1 MKKKLLFSIVLMV
14 VFFSGFSQ
22 NLWNRTTE
30 ERLSTLSKFDRTTVP
45 TEFSLYSLDLNA
57 FKSLLQNAPNDL
69 SGITSNVVVPFP
81 NSNGVIE
88 NYVVYDAPV
97 MEEGLAIKFPGI
109 KSYIAKGVNSKT
121 TLRFSLTDFGLHAM
135 SVTSD
140 LGTYYIDTYTK
151 DLNNYIV
158 YNRKDIT
165 SPRSFG
171 CLTDESQLTLD
182 QGKFSTDETMI
193 NDGNFR
199 QYRLAIACTVEY
211 AAFHLTAAGTPAT
224 ATLAQKKAVVL
235 SAMVVSMTRLNG
247 VYEREMSLRMNLVAN
262 NDLIIFIDSDAFTN
276 SPTMIDEIQ
285 PVVDAAIGSANYDMG
300 HGFCTTDSG
309 IAQLSSVCNNS
320 GSPDNGKA
328 RGITGQPSPV
338 GDPFDIDYT
347 AHEMGHQWGASHTQN
362 NDCNRSPDSAFEP
375 GSASTIMGYA
385 GICAPNVQ
393 NNSDD
398 YFHARS
404 ILQMTTFV
412 LGGGACG
419 AVTANGN
426 TAPVVQAG
434 ADYTIPRGTAFVLK
448 GTATDA
454 NGDALTYC
462 WEQYN
467 LQTAAATT
475 PPLNTATTGPNF
487 RSLSPSA
494 SPNRYMPRFADVLQG
509 NLTPTWEVVPNVART
524 MNFALTVRDNRTGG
538 GMTNRDDMVVN
549 VSSVGPFRV
558 TNPDVENTSWSPG
571 STQTITWDVA
581 GTTANG
587 INTANVNIL
596 VSTDAGVTFT
606 TLVANTPNDGT
617 QSLTMPSVSAP
628 YCRIMIESVGNI
640 FYAVSKSFSLGYLV
654 NTVVTCNNYT
664 ASPASPIAA
673 QTPPTWQILGQV
685 AVPDNFVISD
695 MNVSLNISHTRIND
709 LYIGVLP
716 PGATTV
722 GQIRILY
729 QQGCAALVSSNMVTT
744 FDDAGVNLNCA
755 GIGASNTYKPLN
767 TLSFFN
773 GLSSL
778 GNWRIVVADVA
789 GPNNGTLNSFTFNIC
804 SSTTTVTLANDDFEI
819 KDFVVYPNP
828 NNGDFNVKFTSN
840 SNEEIKIG
848 VHDMRGREIF
858 NKSFTNTGFIDQNL
872 QLDDVQA
879 GVYLVTVQDG
889 NRKEVKKIVVE

>member
-1 MKKKLLFSIVLMV
+1 MKKKLLFLIVLMF

-22 NLWNRTTE
+22 NLWNKTSE

-57 FKSLLQNAPNDL
+57 FKSLLQNAPNDQ
-69 SGITSNVVVPFP
+69 SGITSSVVVPFP

-109 KSYIAKGVNSKT
+109 KSYIAKGVNNPKT
-121 TLRFSLTDFGLHAM
+121 TLRFSVTEFGLHAM
-135 SVTSD
+135 SVTSE

-158 YNRKDIT
+158 YNRKNIV
-165 SPRSFG
+165 SARSFG
-171 CLTDESQLTLD
+171 CLTDESSLSAD
-182 QGKFSTDETMI
+182 HGKFSTDETMI

-211 AAFHLTAAGTPAT
+211 AAFHLTAAGTPAS

-276 SPTMIDEIQ
+276 SPAMLDEIQ

-309 IAQLSSVCNNS
+309 IAQLSSVCNNTGAS
-320 GSPDNGKA
+320 NNGKA

-362 NDCNRSPDSAFEP
+362 NPCNSSAASAYET

-393 NNSDD
+393 SNSND

-404 ILQMTTFV
+404 ILQMSAFV
-412 LGGGACG
+412 LGGGAC
-419 AVTANGN
+419 ATVTANGN

-434 ADYTIPRGTAFVLK
+434 TDYTIPRGTAFVLK
-448 GTATDA
+448 GAATDA

-467 LQTAAATT
+467 NEITT
-475 PPLNTATTGPNF
+475 QPPLNTYTTGPNF
-487 RSLSPSA
+487 RSVSPST
-494 SPNRYMPRFADVLQG
+494 SPNRFMPSFSSVLEG
-509 NLTPTWEVVPNVART
+509 NLFPTWEVVPNVART
-524 MNFALTVRDNRTGG
+524 LNFALTVRDNRTGG

-549 VSSVGPFRV
+549 VSSFGPFRV
-558 TNPDVENTSWSPG
+558 TNPDVENTSWSPE
-571 STQTITWDVA
+571 STQTLTWDVA

-596 VSTDAGVTFT
+596 ISTDAGATFT
-606 TLVANTPNDGT
+606 TLVANTPNDGS
-617 QSLTMPSVSAP
+617 QSVTMPSVSAP

-664 ASPASPIAA
+664 ASPATPIAA
-673 QTPPTWQILGQV
+673 QDPLAWQIVGQV

-695 MNVSLNISHTRIND
+695 MNVSLNISHTKIND

-729 QQGCAALVSSNMVTT
+729 QQGCSALVSSNMVTT

-773 GLSSL
+773 GASSL
-778 GNWRIVVADVA
+778 GNWRIAIADVSV
-789 GPNNGTLNSFTFNIC
+789 PNNGTLNSFTFNIC

-819 KDFVVYPNP
+819 KDFVIYPNP
-828 NNGDFNVKFTSN
+828 NNGDFNVKFSSN

-858 NKSFTNTGFIDQNL
+858 TKSYTNTGLIDQNL
-872 QLDDVQA
+872 QLDNVQA

>member
-1 MKKKLLFSIVLMV
+1 MKKLLLTLIVSI
-14 VFFSGFSQ
+14 FFFMEGNSQ
-22 NLWNRTTE
+22 SIWSRTSE
-30 ERLSTLSKFDRTTVP
+30 ERMSVLEKFDRATTP
-45 TEFSLYSLDLNA
+45 KEFSLFSLNLNA
-57 FKSLLQNAPNDL
+57 FKSLIQNAPNDL

-88 NYVVYDAPV
+88 NYIVYDAPV

-109 KSYIAKGVNSKT
+109 KSYIAKGINNPKT
-121 TLRFSLTDFGLHAM
+121 TLRFSVTEFGLHAM
-135 SVTSD
+135 SVFGD

-158 YNRKDIT
+158 YNKKNIE
-165 SPRSFG
+165 SSRSFG
-171 CLTDESQLTLD
+171 CLTDANELPID

-211 AAFHLTAAGTPAT
+211 AAFHLAAAGTPAS

-247 VYEREMSLRMNLVAN
+247 VYEREMSLRMNLIAN

-276 SPTMIDEIQ
+276 SPAMINEIQ
-285 PVVDAAIGSANYDMG
+285 PIVDTAIGSSNYDMG

-309 IAQLSSVCNNS
+309 VAQVSSVC
-320 GSPDNGKA
+320 GTGKA
-328 RGITGQPSPV
+328 GGITGQLNPV

-347 AHEMGHQWGASHTQN
+347 AHEMGHQWGALHTQN
-362 NDCNRSPDSAFEP
+362 NDCNRSADSAYEP

-393 NNSDD
+393 SNSND

-412 LGGGACG
+412 LSGGTCG

-434 ADYTIPRGTAFVLK
+434 VDYTIPRGTAFILK
-448 GTATDA
+448 GAATDA

-467 LQTAAATT
+467 LQTAASTT

-487 RSLSPSA
+487 RSVSPSA

-549 VSSVGPFRV
+549 VAAVGPFQITSPSV
-558 TNPDVENTSWSPG
+558 DNTSWPVG

-596 VSTDAGVTFT
+596 ISTDGGATFN
-606 TLVANTPNDGT
+606 TLVANTPNDGSQVIT
-617 QSLTMPSVSAP
+617 AP
-628 YCRIMIESVGNI
+628 GTATPNCRIMIEAVGNI
-640 FYAVSKSFSLGYLV
+640 FYALSKNIAVGYV
-654 NTVVTCNNYT
+654 ISNTCNTYT
-664 ASPASPIAA
+664 MNTGFAI
-673 QTPPTWQILGQV
+673 
-685 AVPDNFVISD
+685 PDNTSAYTFSSINVPSTSNISD
-695 MNVSLNISHTRIND
+695 VNLAVNLTHTWVSDIQVILEGPMLPTTQSTVFNRSCTNNDNIN
-709 LYIGVLP
+709 
-716 PGATTV
+716 ATFDD
-722 GQIRILY
+722 
-729 QQGCAALVSSNMVTT
+729 QGAALVCASTITGTVVPASS
-744 FDDAGVNLNCA
+744 
-755 GIGASNTYKPLN
+755 
-767 TLSFFN
+767 LSVFN
-773 GLSSL
+773 GLNPN
-778 GNWRIVVADVA
+778 GNWRVGVRDLAADDTGNVVSY
-789 GPNNGTLNSFTFNIC
+789 TL
-804 SSTTTVTLANDDFEI
+804 TVCGQTAALAVENFGLEN
-819 KDFVVYPNP
+819 FSLYPNP
-828 NNGDFNVKFTSN
+828 NNGTFNIKFNSSSN
-840 SNEEIKIG
+840 NEIKVG
-848 VHDMRGREIF
+848 VVDMRGRQIF
-858 NKSFTNTGFIDQNL
+858 NKSYSNTGLIDQNL
-872 QLDDVQA
+872 QLDSVQA

>member
-1 MKKKLLFSIVLMV
+1 MKNKLLFSIALLV

-22 NLWNRTTE
+22 NIWNKTSD
-30 ERLSTLSKFDRTTVP
+30 ERLSTLSKFDRATVP
-45 TEFSLYSLDLNA
+45 TEYSLYSLDLNA
-57 FKSLLQNAPNDL
+57 FKSMLQNAPNDQ

-88 NYVVYDAPV
+88 NFIVYDAPV
-97 MEEGLAIKFPGI
+97 MEEGLALKFPEI
-109 KSYIAKGVNSKT
+109 KSYIAKGVTNPKT
-121 TLRFSLTDFGLHAM
+121 TLRFSVTNFGLHVM
-135 SVTSD
+135 SVTSE

-158 YNRKDIT
+158 YNRKNIVST
-165 SPRSFG
+165 RSFS
-171 CLTDESQLTLD
+171 CHTDESELSLD
-182 QGKFSTDETMI
+182 HGRISTDETMI

-199 QYRLAIACTVEY
+199 QYRIAIACTVEY
-211 AAFHLTAAGTPAT
+211 AAFHLAAAGTPAIT
-224 ATLAQKKAVVL
+224 PLAQKKAVVL

-262 NDLIIFIDSDAFTN
+262 NDLIIFITSDNFTN
-276 SPTMIDEIQ
+276 SPAMLNEIQ
-285 PVVDAAIGSANYDMG
+285 TVVDGAIGSANYDMG

-309 IAQLSSVCNNS
+309 IAQLSSVCNNAGLNS
-320 GSPDNGKA
+320 NGKA

-362 NDCNRSPDSAFEP
+362 NPCNSSADSAYET

-393 NNSDD
+393 SNSND

-404 ILQMTTFV
+404 ILQMSAFV
-412 LGGGACG
+412 LGNGGSCA
-419 AVTANGN
+419 AITANGN
-426 TAPVVQAG
+426 VAPVVQAG
-434 ADYTIPRGTAFVLK
+434 ADFTIPRGTAFILK
-448 GTATDA
+448 GAATDS

-467 LQTAAATT
+467 NQITT
-475 PPLNTATTGPNF
+475 QPPLDTYTTGPNF
-487 RSLSPSA
+487 RSVSPTT
-494 SPNRYMPRFADVLQG
+494 SPNRYMPRFEDVLQG

-524 MNFALTVRDNRTGG
+524 LNFALTVRDNRAGG

-558 TNPDVENTSWSPG
+558 TNPDVENTSWSPE
-571 STQTITWDVA
+571 STQTLTWDVA

-596 VSTDAGVTFT
+596 ISTDAGATFT

-617 QSLTMPSVSAP
+617 QTVTMPSVSAP
-628 YCRIMIESVGNI
+628 YCRIMIESIGNI
-640 FYAVSKSFSLGYLV
+640 FYAVSKSFSLGYSV

-664 ASPASPIAA
+664 SSPGTTIAA
-673 QTPPTWQILGQV
+673 QNPLTWQIVGQV

-695 MNVSLNISHTRIND
+695 MNVSLNITHGKIND
-709 LYIGVLP
+709 LYVGVLP

-722 GQIRILY
+722 GQIRVLY
-729 QQGCAALVSSNMVTT
+729 QQGCPALVSSNMITT
-744 FDDAGVNLNCA
+744 FDDAGVNLNCG
-755 GIGASNTYKPLN
+755 GIAASNTYKPLN
-767 TLSFFN
+767 SLSFFN
-773 GLSSL
+773 GLSSS
-778 GNWRIVVADVA
+778 GNWRIVALDVEPA
-789 GPNNGTLNSFTFNIC
+789 NNGTLNSFTFNIC
-804 SSTTTVTLANDDFEI
+804 SSVTTVTLANDDFEI

-848 VHDMRGREIF
+848 IHDMRGREIF

>member
-1 MKKKLLFSIVLMV
+1 MKKKLLFSIALTV

-22 NLWNRTTE
+22 NLWNKTTE
-30 ERLSTLSKFDRTTVP
+30 ERLSTLAKFDRATVP
-45 TEFSLYSLDLNA
+45 TEFNLYSLDLNA

-88 NYVVYDAPV
+88 NYIVYDAPV

-109 KSYIAKGVNSKT
+109 KSYIAKGIDNPKT
-121 TLRFSLTDFGLHAM
+121 TLRFSVTDFGLHAM

-158 YNRKDIT
+158 YNRKSIER
-165 SPRSFG
+165 PRSFG
-171 CLTDESQLTLD
+171 CLTNESEFSLD
-182 QGKFSTDETMI
+182 HGKFSTDETMI

-199 QYRLAIACTVEY
+199 QYRIAIACTVEY
-211 AAFHLTAAGTPAT
+211 AAFHLTAAGTPAS

-262 NDLIIFIDSDAFTN
+262 NNLIIFIDADDFTN
-276 SPTMIDEIQ
+276 SPDMINEIQ
-285 PVVDAAIGSANYDMG
+285 PIVDDAIGSGNYDIG

-309 IAQLSSVCNNS
+309 IAQLGSVC
-320 GSPDNGKA
+320 GTGKA
-328 RGITGQPSPV
+328 RGITGQLSPV

-362 NDCNRSPDSAFEP
+362 NNCNRAADSAYEP

-393 NNSDD
+393 SNSND

-404 ILQMTTFV
+404 ILQMSAFV
-412 LGGGACG
+412 LGGGACA

-434 ADYTIPRGTAFVLK
+434 ADFTIPRGTAFVLK
-448 GTATDA
+448 GAATDA

-467 LQTAAATT
+467 LQTAASTT

-487 RSLSPSA
+487 RSVSPSA
-494 SPNRYMPRFADVLQG
+494 SPNRFMPRFEDVLQG
-509 NLTPTWEVVPNVART
+509 NLAPTWEVVPNVART
-524 MNFALTVRDNRTGG
+524 MNFALTVRDNRAGG
-538 GMTNRDDMVVN
+538 GMTNRDDMVLN
-549 VSSVGPFRV
+549 VAAVGPFQI
-558 TNPDVENTSWSPG
+558 TSPSVENTSWSPG
-571 STQTITWDVA
+571 STQTLTWDVA

-596 VSTDAGVTFT
+596 VSTDAGATFT
-606 TLVANTPNDGT
+606 TLLANTPNDGT
-617 QSLTMPSVSAP
+617 QSVTMPSVSAP

-640 FYAVSKSFSLGYLV
+640 FYAVSKSFSLGYQV
-654 NTVVTCNNYT
+654 STVVTCNNYT
-664 ASPASPIAA
+664 ASPAAPITA
-673 QTPPTWQILGQV
+673 QDPLSWQIVGQV
-685 AVPDNFVISD
+685 SVPDNFVISD
-695 MNVSLNISHTRIND
+695 MNVSLNITHTKIND
-709 LYIGVLP
+709 LYVGVLP

-729 QQGCAALVSSNMVTT
+729 QQGCSSFLSSNMVTT
-744 FDDAGVNLNCA
+744 FDDAGANLNCA
-755 GIGASNTYKPLN
+755 GIAGSN
-767 TLSFFN
+767 TLSAFN
-773 GLSSL
+773 GTSSL
-778 GNWRIVVADVA
+778 GNWRIAIADVA
-789 GPNNGTLNSFTFNIC
+789 VPNDGTLNSFTFNIC

-828 NNGDFNVKFTSN
+828 NNGDFNVKFSSN
-840 SNEEIKIG
+840 SNEEIKIA

-858 NKSFTNTGFIDQNL
+858 NRSYANTGFIDQNL

>member
-1 MKKKLLFSIVLMV
+1 MKKLLLTLFVGIFFFMEGNSQSI
-14 VFFSGFSQ
+14 
-22 NLWNRTTE
+22 WNKTSE
-30 ERLSTLSKFDRTTVP
+30 ERMLVLEKFDRATMP
-45 TEFSLYSLDLNA
+45 KEFSLFSLNLNA
-57 FKSLLQNAPNDL
+57 FKSLLQNAPNDQ

-88 NYVVYDAPV
+88 NYIVYDAPV

-109 KSYIAKGVNSKT
+109 KSYIAKGVDNPKT
-121 TLRFSLTDFGLHAM
+121 TLRFSVTDFGLHAM
-135 SVTSD
+135 SVSGD

-151 DLNNYIV
+151 DLNNYII
-158 YNRKDIT
+158 YNRKNIT

-171 CLTDESQLTLD
+171 CLTNESEFSLD

-211 AAFHLTAAGTPAT
+211 AAFHLTAAGTPAS

-262 NDLIIFIDSDAFTN
+262 NDLIIFIDADDFTN
-276 SPTMIDEIQ
+276 SPAMLDEIQ
-285 PVVDAAIGSANYDMG
+285 PIVDSAIGSSNYDMG

-309 IAQLSSVCNNS
+309 IAQLGSVC
-320 GSPDNGKA
+320 GSGKA
-328 RGITGQPSPV
+328 RGITGQLNPV

-362 NDCNRSPDSAFEP
+362 NNCNRAADSAYEP

-393 NNSDD
+393 SNSND

-404 ILQMTTFV
+404 ILQMTSFV
-412 LGGGACG
+412 LGGGAC
-419 AVTANGN
+419 ATVTANGN

-434 ADYTIPRGTAFVLK
+434 VDYTIPRGTAFVLK
-448 GTATDA
+448 GAATDA

-467 LQTAAATT
+467 LQTAASTT

-487 RSLSPSA
+487 RSVSPSA
-494 SPNRYMPRFADVLQG
+494 SPNRYMPRFEDVLQG
-509 NLTPTWEVVPNVART
+509 NLAPTWEVVPNVART
-524 MNFALTVRDNRTGG
+524 MNFALTVRDNRAGG

-549 VSSVGPFRV
+549 VSSVGPFVV
-558 TNPDVENTSWSPG
+558 TNPSVENTSWSPG
-571 STQTITWDVA
+571 STQTLTWDVA

-596 VSTDAGVTFT
+596 VSTDAGATFT
-606 TLVANTPNDGT
+606 TLLANTPNDGT
-617 QSLTMPSVSAP
+617 QSVTMPSVSAP
-628 YCRIMIESVGNI
+628 YCRIIVESVGNL
-640 FYAVSKSFSLGYLV
+640 FYAVSKSFSLGYQV
-654 NTVVTCNNYT
+654 STVVTCNNYT
-664 ASPASPIAA
+664 ASPATPITA
-673 QTPPTWQILGQV
+673 QDPLSWQIVGQV
-685 AVPDNFVISD
+685 SVPDNFVISD
-695 MNVSLNISHTRIND
+695 MNVSLNITHTKIND

-729 QQGCAALVSSNMVTT
+729 QQGCSSFLSSNMVTT
-744 FDDAGVNLNCA
+744 FDDAGANLNCA
-755 GIGASNTYKPLN
+755 GIAGSNTYKPLN

-773 GLSSL
+773 GASSL
-778 GNWRIVVADVA
+778 GNWRIAIADVA
-789 GPNNGTLNSFTFNIC
+789 VPNDGTLNSFTFNIC

-828 NNGDFNVKFTSN
+828 NNGDFNVKFSSN

-858 NKSFTNTGFIDQNL
+858 NRSYANTGLIDQNL

>member
-1 MKKKLLFSIVLMV
+1 MKKKLLFSIALAV

-22 NLWNRTTE
+22 NLWNKTTE
-30 ERLSTLSKFDRTTVP
+30 ERLSTLAKFDRATVP
-45 TEFSLYSLDLNA
+45 TEFNLYSLDLNA
-57 FKSLLQNAPNDL
+57 FKSLLQNAPNDQ

-88 NYVVYDAPV
+88 NYIVYDAPV

-109 KSYIAKGVNSKT
+109 KSYIAKGIDNPKT
-121 TLRFSLTDFGLHAM
+121 TLRFSVTDFGLHAM
-135 SVTSD
+135 SVSGD

-151 DLNNYIV
+151 DLNNYII
-158 YNRKDIT
+158 YNRKNIT

-171 CLTDESQLTLD
+171 CLTNESEFSLD

-211 AAFHLTAAGTPAT
+211 AAFHLTAAGTPAS

-262 NDLIIFIDSDAFTN
+262 NDLIIFIDADDFTN
-276 SPTMIDEIQ
+276 SPAMLDEIQ
-285 PVVDAAIGSANYDMG
+285 PIVDSAIGSSNYDMG

-309 IAQLSSVCNNS
+309 IAQLGSVC
-320 GSPDNGKA
+320 GSGKA
-328 RGITGQPSPV
+328 RGITGQLNPV

-362 NDCNRSPDSAFEP
+362 NNCNRSADSAYEP

-393 NNSDD
+393 SNSND

-404 ILQMTTFV
+404 ILQMTSFV
-412 LGGGACG
+412 LGGGAC
-419 AVTANGN
+419 ATVTANGN

-434 ADYTIPRGTAFVLK
+434 VDYTIPRGTAFVLK
-448 GTATDA
+448 GAATDA

-467 LQTAAATT
+467 LQTAASTT

-487 RSLSPSA
+487 RSVSPSA
-494 SPNRYMPRFADVLQG
+494 SPNRYMPRFEDVLQG
-509 NLTPTWEVVPNVART
+509 NLAPTWEVVPNVART
-524 MNFALTVRDNRTGG
+524 MNFALTVRDNRAGG

-549 VSSVGPFRV
+549 VSSVGPFIV
-558 TNPDVENTSWSPG
+558 TNPSVENTSWSPG
-571 STQTITWDVA
+571 STQTLTWDVA

-596 VSTDAGVTFT
+596 VSTDAGATFT
-606 TLVANTPNDGT
+606 TLLANTPNDGT
-617 QSLTMPSVSAP
+617 QSVTMPSVSAP
-628 YCRIMIESVGNI
+628 YCRIIVESVGNL
-640 FYAVSKSFSLGYLV
+640 FYAVSKSFSLGYQV
-654 NTVVTCNNYT
+654 STVVTCNNYT
-664 ASPASPIAA
+664 ASPATPITA
-673 QTPPTWQILGQV
+673 QDPLSWQIVGQV
-685 AVPDNFVISD
+685 SVPDNFVISD
-695 MNVSLNISHTRIND
+695 MNVSLNITHTKIND

-729 QQGCAALVSSNMVTT
+729 QQGCSSFLSSNMVTT
-744 FDDAGVNLNCA
+744 FDDAGANLNCA
-755 GIGASNTYKPLN
+755 GIAGSNTYKPLN

-773 GLSSL
+773 GASSL
-778 GNWRIVVADVA
+778 GNWRIAIADVA
-789 GPNNGTLNSFTFNIC
+789 VPNDGTLNSFTFNIC

-828 NNGDFNVKFTSN
+828 NNGDFNVKFSSN
-840 SNEEIKIG
+840 SNEEIKIA

-858 NKSFTNTGFIDQNL
+858 NRSYANTGLIDQNL